1 MHITRRAPFGPAHL
15 KDADMQVDFQAQTTP
30 NDVVT
35 VIATEP
41 LTANEHWTPF
51 QQGEWRLWRG
61 GECIAQGLTD

>member
-1 MHITRRAPFGPAHL
+1 
-15 KDADMQVDFQAQTTP
+15 MQVDFQAQTTP

-41 LTANEHWTPF
+41 LTANEHWTLF
-51 QQGEWRLWRG
+51 QQGEWRLWRC